1 MTKDFNTMSR
11 EELREYARSMD
22 NQFEYLQEKIGTL
35 ELALEDRGWQKL
47 TMESDHEFSQQG
59 LMTIR
64 NLSRV
69 MFLKNPLIRRAVLT
83 QSNYVFGKGVEFT
96 ISEEEKHKS
105 EKETMH
111 SFRNNV
117 ENKRELTSHQSMMMK
132 ENELQLFGELFF
144 VLVTLPNRDVIV
156 RSIPADEITD
166 IIMDPEDSKRPLFY
180 KRERTVQKMNFATG
194 QYETANEITYFRD
207 WAVEDDPQV
216 RRHKQIGQHDV
227 RQDAVIYHVSVNHL
241 SDMKRG
247 VSEVYSA
254 LDWARAYKEFL
265 ENWATIVKAHSRYAW
280 KIATKGGKKGVAN
293 AQKTMQQGPQGNGA
307 PPLTASAFIGG
318 EGTTIEPMRTA
329 GATTSAAD
337 GQHMVHMVSA
347 ATGIF
352 YHYLVGDPSTGNLA
366 TAKAME
372 RPMELQFLNRQELWK
387 NVFQDIF
394 RYVLWKKHKNTQ
406 AEVTAQFPSILEHST
421 QDMINAIATA
431 ATLNGNSSKS
441 IPMRKVTELLLR
453 ELGEE
458 NIDELLDEW
467 YPDGEVWDSPQ
478 APQGGEG
485 DDPLV
490 ASNSMVTEALS
501 QLREAVR
508 NIDDNQRNR
517 KTG

>member
-1 MTKDFNTMSR
+1 MAKGFNQMNHK
-11 EELREYARSMD
+11 ELKEYARGMD
-22 NQFEYLQEKIGTL
+22 NQFQYLTEKIGTL
-35 ELALEDRGWQKL
+35 ELALEDQGWQKL
-47 TMESDHEFSQQG
+47 TMESSQEFSQQG

-83 QSNYVFGKGVEFT
+83 QSNYVFGKGVDF
-96 ISEEEKHKS
+96 SVVDEEKHAN
-105 EKETMH
+105 EKQTMDD
-111 SFRNNV
+111 FKDNV
-117 ENKRELTSHQSMMMK
+117 ENKRELTSHQSMTQK

-144 VLVTLPNRDVIV
+144 VLVTLPTTKQVIV

-180 KRERTVQKMNFATG
+180 KRERDVQRMNFTTG
-194 QYETANEITYFRD
+194 QYETKHEVTYFRD
-207 WAVEDDPQV
+207 WVVEGD
-216 RRHKQIGQHDV
+216 RAANHKRIGEHDV

-280 KIATKGGKKGVAN
+280 KVATKGGKKGVAN
-293 AQKTMQQGPQGNGA
+293 AQQAMKQGPQGNGA
-307 PPLTASAFIGG
+307 PPLTASSFIGS
-318 EGTTIEPMRTA
+318 EGTDIEPMRTA
-329 GATTSAAD
+329 GATTSASD

-387 NVFQDIF
+387 NVFQDIY
-394 RYVLWKKHKNTQ
+394 RYVIWKRY
-406 AEVTAQFPSILEHST
+406 
-421 QDMINAIATA
+421 
-431 ATLNGNSSKS
+431 GN
-441 IPMRKVTELLLR
+441 
-453 ELGEE
+453 
-458 NIDELLDEW
+458 
-467 YPDGEVWDSPQ
+467 
-478 APQGGEG
+478 
-485 DDPLV
+485 
-490 ASNSMVTEALS
+490 TEAKITVS
-501 QLREAVR
+501 SRTYSSTIHA
-508 NIDDNQRNR
+508 
-517 KTG
+517 K